1 VKFKKAIVTSGGTRE
16 WIDPVRYISNAS
28 SGKMGFHLAENISNW
43 IDDTVYIYG
52 NVLEKYANFHGRS
65 KSVETTIDMLNA
77 ILEEISQDTLIVMA
91 AAPADFK
98 PQEYSETK
106 IKKTDQEYLIKLI
119 NNPDILHT
127 ISQIIEEKTI
137 SGVHRVGFAAETNDL
152 ESNAMKKISNKKLDY
167 IIGNTVGRNIGFGE
181 NESSIKIFSS
191 NGLEAQFESL
201 TKEVLAKEIVIFLK
215 NKFNS

>member
-1 VKFKKAIVTSGGTRE
+1 LKFKKAIVTSGGTRE

-43 IDDTVYIYG
+43 IEDTVYIYG
-52 NVLEKYANFHGRS
+52 NVLEKYANFQGRR

-91 AAPADFK
+91 AAPADFR
-98 PQEYSETK
+98 PHEYSETK
-106 IKKTDQEYLIKLI
+106 IKKTDQEYLIKLV

-137 SGVHRVGFAAETNDL
+137 SGVYRVGFAAETNDL

-167 IIGNTVGRNIGFGE
+167 IIGNIVGRNIGFGE
-181 NESSIKIFSS
+181 KESSVKIFSS

-201 TKEVLAKEIVIFLK
+201 SKEVLAKEIVIFLK

>member
-43 IDDTVYIYG
+43 INDTVYIYG
-52 NVLEKYANFHGRS
+52 NVLEKYANFHGRR

>member
-1 VKFKKAIVTSGGTRE
+1 LKFKKAIVTSGGTRE

-43 IDDTVYIYG
+43 IEDTVYIYG
-52 NVLEKYANFHGRS
+52 NVLEKYANFQGRR

-106 IKKTDQEYLIKLI
+106 IKKTNQEYLIKLS

-127 ISQIIEEKTI
+127 ISQFIEEKKI

-181 NESSIKIFSS
+181 KESSVKIFSS

-201 TKEVLAKEIVIFLK
+201 SKEVLANEIVLYLK
-215 NKFNS
+215 SKFNS